1 MPRFS
6 LFSGVIRLPSAETSL
21 DAIAVGLSGGLVVA
35 DGTFDNN
42 LLP

>member
-21 DAIAVGLSGGLVVA
+21 DAIAVGFSGGLVVA
-35 DGTFDNN
+35 DGTFDSN

>member
-6 LFSGVIRLPSAETSL
+6 LCSGVIRLPSAETSL
-21 DAIAVGLSGGLVVA
+21 DAIAVGFSGGPVVP
-35 DGTFDNN
+35 DGTFDN

>member
-6 LFSGVIRLPSAETSL
+6 LCSGVIRLPSAETSL
-21 DAIAVGLSGGLVVA
+21 DAIAVGCSGEPVVP
-35 DGTFDNN
+35 DGTFDN